1 MKLLSLMLFSLIIIQ
16 ALYPNVL
23 TSLGET
29 SYPVKFLLEGPVI
42 VYLIYNN
49 SDILIDSN
57 TTLILSGKITLKAIP
72 TSLGYV
78 VLIDGEKVSNIS
90 LDINAPTTINVTAIP
105 SYVNLSIY
113 IFGKGVVTVQ
123 LSNGSSYSISENK
136 TFKVKNYTF
145 VYINAPFNQNVIFN
159 HDIESNFYVVLLNG
173 STSINVTFLP
183 NKNISP
189 QFKTQLNLT
198 GIALG
203 MIALAFYLFFRR
215 KSSSN

>member
-1 MKLLSLMLFSLIIIQ
+1 MLFSLVIIQ
-16 ALYPNVL
+16 ALYPYVL

-29 SYPVKFLLEGPVI
+29 SYLVKFLLEGPVI
-42 VYLIYNN
+42 VNIIYNN
-49 SDILIDSN
+49 SNILIDSN
-57 TTLILSGKITLKAIP
+57 TTLTLSGKITLKALP

-78 VLIDGEKVSNIS
+78 VLIDGRKVSNTS
-90 LDINAPTTINVTAIP
+90 LNINGPTTINITAIP
-105 SYVNLSIY
+105 SYVNLSVY
-113 IFGKGVVTVQ
+113 VFGKGVVTVQ

-136 TFKVKNYTF
+136 TFTVKNYTF

-159 HDIESNFYVVLLNG
+159 HNIESNFYVVLLNG

-189 QFKTQLNLT
+189 QSKTQLNLT

-203 MIALAFYLFFRR
+203 IIALAFYLFFRR